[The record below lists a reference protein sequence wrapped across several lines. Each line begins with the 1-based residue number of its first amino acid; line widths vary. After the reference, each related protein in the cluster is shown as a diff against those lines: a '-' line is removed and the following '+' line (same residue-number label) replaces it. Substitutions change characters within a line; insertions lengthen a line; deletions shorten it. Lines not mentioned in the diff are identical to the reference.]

1 MRKIF
6 GFIGEYKKY
15 TILAP
20 LCVIIET
27 TITLLI
33 PFIIS
38 KIIDNGIIANNG
50 LNYIT
55 KMGCIAILLVF
66 VALFFS
72 VLGGIFT
79 SKASRGF
86 AKNLRQAIFDK
97 IQSFSFYNIDK
108 FSTASLITRITSDVV
123 KVQNTFMLLIRMA
136 VRCSFRIIGAT
147 MMAILINPKLSVI
160 FIITA
165 LLLFVILI
173 TIATIA
179 FPRFTELL
187 KKEDEMNLTMQEN
200 LINIRIVKSL
210 VREDYEKEKFNKR
223 ARNLKKAQVYAEKLL
238 SLNTPVENFIIY
250 ISILAI
256 LWFGGNMII
265 KGGMKIG
272 ELSSFLTYTFQILF
286 TIMMFAFLF
295 VMLMF
300 SKASVN
306 RILEVLEEE
315 PDIID
320 GEKDTK
326 FKDGSIEFK
335 NVSFS
340 YSKNKEN
347 LTLKNVN
354 LKINSGE
361 IIGIISSTGAGKST
375 LINLLSRLYNITDGV
390 LEIGGNNIKDYKLKT
405 LRSQISIVL
414 QKNTLFSGTIKEN
427 LLWGDKDA
435 SDEEIIEVCKKA
447 QAHDFIMSFPKGYD
461 TYLEQGA
468 VNISGGQKQRLC
480 IARALLKKP
489 KILILDDSTSA
500 VDTTTETKI
509 RKVFK
514 EEMPNITKIIIAQRI
529 SSIEDADKIIVLD
542 NGTINAIGKHNELIV
557 SNDIYKSIY
566 QLQKDGIME
575 E

>member
-1 MRKIF
+1 MKKIF
-6 GFIGEYKKY
+6 GFIREYKKY
-15 TILAP
+15 AILTP

-27 TITLLI
+27 TIGLLI

-38 KIIDNGIIANNG
+38 KIIDNGIIANYG
-50 LNYIT
+50 LNYII
-55 KMGCIAILLVF
+55 KIGSIAVLLAF
-66 VALFFS
+66 TSLFFS
-72 VLGGIFT
+72 ILSGIFA

-123 KVQNTFMLLIRMA
+123 KIQNTFMLLIRMG
-136 VRCSFRIIGAT
+136 VRCSFRVIGAT
-147 MMAILINPKLSVI
+147 IMAILINPKLSII

-165 LLLFVILI
+165 LLLFIILI
-173 TIATIA
+173 TIATVV

-223 ARNLKKAQVYAEKLL
+223 AKNLKKAQVYAEKLL
-238 SLNTPVENFIIY
+238 SLNAPAEDFVIY
-250 ISILAI
+250 LSILAI

-265 KGGMKIG
+265 KGDMKIG
-272 ELSSFLTYTFQILF
+272 ELSSFLTYTSQILF

-300 SKASVN
+300 SKASIN

-315 PDIID
+315 PDIVD
-320 GEKDTK
+320 GKKDVK

-361 IIGIISSTGAGKST
+361 IIGIISSTGAGKTT

-427 LLWGDKDA
+427 LLWGDKNA
-435 SDEEIIEVCKKA
+435 TDEEIIEVCKKA
-447 QAHDFIMSFPKGYD
+447 QAHDFIMSFPEGYN

-542 NGTINAIGKHNELIV
+542 NGTINAIGMHNELIV